1 MARGVFGPA
10 ADSAPTAGG
19 DLAGAHRKPGTV
31 QQAAHDLRQPVAT
44 VLALASAALAD
55 EPPPDR
61 VRRRL
66 EQIVAEAHWLSKI
79 IHDMLAEPGVSQDAE
94 AVDVVT
100 LVRDTVNSEQLTYAR
115 QISVHQPDREPRY
128 VMAVAT
134 RLRRALAN
142 VLANATRA
150 AGPDGH
156 VKLIERAA
164 GDSEL
169 IEVIDDGPGFGSIAV
184 GSRTGIGLQ
193 ITGQMLAECGG
204 RMEVERLSSGQT
216 LVRLLLPVM
225 ADGRMADG
233 RMAGGRMAGGNR

>member
-1 MARGVFGPA
+1 MPRGVFERTVDS
-10 ADSAPTAGG
+10 ADSASAARQN
-19 DLAGAHRKPGTV
+19 LAGAHQRPGTV
-31 QQAAHDLRQPVAT
+31 RQAAHDLRQPVAA

-55 EPPPDR
+55 ELPPDR

-66 EQIVAEAHWLSKI
+66 EQIVTEAHWLSKI
-79 IHDMLAEPGVSQDAE
+79 IHDMLAEPGVPPGAE
-94 AVDVVT
+94 AVEIMT
-100 LVRDTVNSEQLTYAR
+100 LVRDTVNSEQLTYAP
-115 QISVHQPDREPRY
+115 QIIVHQPDREPRY
-128 VMAVAT
+128 VMAVGT

-164 GDSEL
+164 GNTEL

-184 GSRTGIGLQ
+184 GDRTGIGLQ
-193 ITGQMLAECGG
+193 ITGQMLAELGG

-225 ADGRMADG
+225 TDVPMAGDGR
-233 RMAGGRMAGGNR
+233 